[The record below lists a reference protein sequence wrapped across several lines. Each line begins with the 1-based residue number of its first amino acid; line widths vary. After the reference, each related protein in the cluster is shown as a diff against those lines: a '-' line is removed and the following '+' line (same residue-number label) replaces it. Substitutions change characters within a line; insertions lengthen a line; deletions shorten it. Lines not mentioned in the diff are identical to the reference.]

1 MINLNNVL
9 NNAINNINAQ
19 EIERNPAVIP
29 EEFLADEKDKKLRN
43 SVRIDNVSPTSR
55 DNSRILPPTNA
66 RTKEFSSDLYQNS
79 SSPNGTFMSNNTSF
93 INNTPSNR
101 SRSSSTSN
109 RDSTSSFLRYSF
121 EGLSSY
127 SEASRSKKVEKL
139 CTRKLIADIYMLAGH
154 IDEAM
159 QT

>member
-1 MINLNNVL
+1 
-9 NNAINNINAQ
+9 
-19 EIERNPAVIP
+19 VIP
-29 EEFLADEKDKKLRN
+29 EEFLADEKEKKLRN
-43 SVRIDNVSPTSR
+43 SVRLDNLSPTSR
-55 DNSRILPPTNA
+55 DNGRILPPSNA
-66 RTKEFSSDLYQNS
+66 KTKEFSSDLYQS
-79 SSPNGTFMSNNTSF
+79 STGSPNGAFMSNNSTF
-93 INNTPSNR
+93 INNSTPGNR

-109 RDSTSSFLRYSF
+109 RESTSSFLRYSF

-127 SEASRSKKVEKL
+127 SEASRSKKLEKL